1 MIKQIAILATL
12 GLILTIGALS
22 TIYPQHA
29 VMGDTNHNTRND
41 NGFYGGGAPP
51 YGEGGAQN
59 PPQNGQNP

>member
-1 MIKQIAILATL
+1 MAML

-41 NGFYGGGAPP
+41 NGFFGGGSAS
-51 YGEGGAQN
+51 N
-59 PPQNGQNP
+59 PDGQKGQNGSPDGG